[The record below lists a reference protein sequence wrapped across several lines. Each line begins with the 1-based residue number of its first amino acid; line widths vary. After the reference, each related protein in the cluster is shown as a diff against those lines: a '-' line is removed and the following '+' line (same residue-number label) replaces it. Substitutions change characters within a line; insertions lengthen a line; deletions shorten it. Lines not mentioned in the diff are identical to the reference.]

1 MNYKWY
7 LSGIPLTSLFYESA
21 LHLEADSY
29 VLFSGREEFIA
40 QPHNSSL
47 RSQYLTQGHPHFH
60 GCADLLRAAMRK
72 ACASA
77 EA

>member
-29 VLFSGREEFIA
+29 VLFSGKEEVLIA
-40 QPHNSSL
+40 VMQQFNCVEP
-47 RSQYLTQGHPHFH
+47 YLTQGLPYFH
-60 GCADLLRAAMRK
+60 GCVDLL
-72 ACASA
+72 
-77 EA
+77 